1 MVTKITIPK
10 SIEVAFNCNEKK
22 VQKGNAVCYIL
33 PSFLPVNLAIWLL
46 FFKCQVFCTKY
57 VTFEKYF
64 LPLPIAQ
71 TGIMKV
77 TEKIETSIS
86 KMPDG
91 TAFKY
96 EDLAIAPDE
105 YPAAA
110 KAIERLIKK
119 GLIYRASTGVFYKPK
134 KTAFGNLKPKEDE
147 LLKPYLFENGK
158 RIAYVTGTSL
168 YNRMGLT
175 TQVPKNIRVASRSKR
190 IVTKIGSIQV
200 KPVKSYVDVTSH
212 NYYLMELLDVLKD
225 FKIIPDTEKNQV
237 IKFMLQKIKGLT
249 NKEKKELV
257 EIALKYPPRVRAFA
271 GAILNEINPAKPE
284 AELRK
289 SINPLTSYA
298 FGINKKL
305 LSNIEYWN
313 IR

>member
-1 MVTKITIPK
+1 
-10 SIEVAFNCNEKK
+10 
-22 VQKGNAVCYIL
+22 
-33 PSFLPVNLAIWLL
+33 
-46 FFKCQVFCTKY
+46 
-57 VTFEKYF
+57 
-64 LPLPIAQ
+64 
-71 TGIMKV
+71 MKV
-77 TEKIETSIS
+77 AEKIETRIN

-91 TAFKY
+91 TTFKY
-96 EDLAIAPDE
+96 QGLAIAQDE

-119 GLIYRASTGVFYKPK
+119 GLINRASTGVFYKPK
-134 KTAFGNLKPKEDE
+134 KTAFGNLKPKEEE
-147 LLKPYLFENGK
+147 LLKPYLFEDGK
-158 RIAYVTGTSL
+158 RIAYITGTSL

-200 KPVKSYVDVTSH
+200 KPVKSYVDVTND

-225 FKIIPDTEKNQV
+225 FKTIPDTEKSQV

-249 NKEKKELV
+249 NKEMKELID
-257 EIALKYPPRVRAFA
+257 IALKYPPRVRAFT
-271 GAILNEINPAKPE
+271 GAILNEINPGKPVVD
-284 AELRK
+284 LKK
-289 SINPLTSYA
+289 SINPLTIYE
-298 FGINKKL
+298 FGINKKQ

>member
-1 MVTKITIPK
+1 
-10 SIEVAFNCNEKK
+10 
-22 VQKGNAVCYIL
+22 
-33 PSFLPVNLAIWLL
+33 
-46 FFKCQVFCTKY
+46 
-57 VTFEKYF
+57 
-64 LPLPIAQ
+64 
-71 TGIMKV
+71 
-77 TEKIETSIS
+77 
-86 KMPDG
+86 
-91 TAFKY
+91 
-96 EDLAIAPDE
+96 
-105 YPAAA
+105 
-110 KAIERLIKK
+110 
-119 GLIYRASTGVFYKPK
+119 
-134 KTAFGNLKPKEDE
+134 
-147 LLKPYLFENGK
+147 
-158 RIAYVTGTSL
+158 
-168 YNRMGLT
+168 
-175 TQVPKNIRVASRSKR
+175 
-190 IVTKIGSIQV
+190 
-200 KPVKSYVDVTSH
+200 
-212 NYYLMELLDVLKD
+212 VLKD